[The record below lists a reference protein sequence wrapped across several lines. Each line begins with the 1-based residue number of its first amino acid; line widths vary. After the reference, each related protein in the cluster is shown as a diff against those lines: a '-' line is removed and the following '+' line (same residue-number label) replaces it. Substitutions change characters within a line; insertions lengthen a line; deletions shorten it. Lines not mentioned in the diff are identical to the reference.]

1 MNNNESVK
9 IYKTGSAIS
18 NIQIEGN
25 IINKI
30 IRGLS
35 INEVKAIKEGIKVL
49 EGKLP
54 NTILSPITINE
65 KKETGQDSY
74 TINYTQ
80 NLLKPWIDKE
90 FISSALLLKI
100 AYLIINQQTVL
111 ADYNLTLVDARPQ
124 NYWIFNKPYVLVDI
138 GSIKPLNKI
147 NIESFR
153 ADFLNNFVY
162 PLLIE
167 KNLGI
172 PISSYFKGSIQNFQI
187 NPLSMT
193 TTWSSLT
200 LATEFIRRDFIDFVS
215 NSISASSPEFISYL
229 NSISDKE
236 RNEAV
241 FQNLSKP
248 KKLFRRYKKIID
260 RVAPSKTKKSNWDK
274 YTLVHNNDYTKL
286 KLKIIDKFI
295 NGLDNSCKI
304 ADLGSN
310 LTTSNDP
317 RINLLV
323 DNDLTVCRILEEN
336 CLQEQV
342 VLLIDISEAMTAQNT
357 KDFDA
362 LNCNGYINS
371 AIVAGI
377 MHHIIIDYGLCIEAF
392 YEALSS
398 LYENILLEY
407 PSVDDPMVRLL
418 LNKKNEKVRWDWH
431 KDHLDVCSKFFNI
444 TNEFRISETRKIF
457 FLSRK

>member
-1 MNNNESVK
+1 MTNNESVK
-9 IYKTGSAIS
+9 IYKTGSS
-18 NIQIEGN
+18 LSSIQIQGN
-25 IINKI
+25 YINKT

-35 INEVKAIKEGIKVL
+35 IAEVKAIKEGIKVL
-49 EGKLP
+49 EEKLP
-54 NTILSPITINE
+54 DTILTPNIINE
-65 KKETGQDSY
+65 KKETGEDSY
-74 TINYTQ
+74 SINYTQ

-100 AYLIINQQTVL
+100 AYSIIKQQTVL
-111 ADYNLTLVDARPQ
+111 AEHNLTLVDARTQ
-124 NYWIFNKPYVLVDI
+124 NYWIFNRPFVLVDI

-153 ADFLNNFVY
+153 ADFVNNFVY

-187 NPLSMT
+187 NPLSLAS
-193 TTWSSLT
+193 TWSSLT
-200 LATEFIRRDFIDFVS
+200 LATEFIRRDFVDFVS
-215 NSISASSPEFISYL
+215 NTISASSPEFISYL
-229 NSISDKE
+229 NSISDTEK
-236 RNEAV
+236 NEAL
-241 FQNLSKP
+241 FKNSNKP

-260 RVAPSKTKKSNWDK
+260 RVAPLKTKKSNWDK
-274 YTLVHNNDYTKL
+274 YTLVHNDDYTKL
-286 KLKIIDKFI
+286 KLNIIDKFI

-323 DNDLTVCRILEEN
+323 DNDLTICRILEEN

-342 VLLIDISEAMTAQNT
+342 VLLIDISEAMTAENT
-357 KDFDA
+357 KDFNA

-377 MHHIIIDYGLCIEAF
+377 MHHVIIDYGLCIEAF
-392 YEALSS
+392 YKALSS

-418 LNKKNEKVRWDWH
+418 LNKKNEKVRWDWQ
-431 KDHLDVCSKFFNI
+431 KDHLDSCSKFFNI
-444 TNEFRISETRKIF
+444 TNQFRISETRKIF